1 MTSQCGKPGATPRF
15 VHANPRPYLRKRK
28 SRHAG
33 TQIPAWRLNQT
44 H

>member
-1 MTSQCGKPGATPRF
+1 MAPQCCKPGAAPRF
-15 VHANPRPYLRKRK
+15 VHANLHLYLRKYK